1 MTDGQY
7 EAEFMKLLGS
17 FPNTS
22 PELTE
27 SEIIS
32 LNSLASNLWDKVY
45 IQLEE
50 VPISTLCGVLQR
62 RMGEGYTM
70 VGDGDDGALCLSK
83 PRKPTLDDFRNHL
96 KISRRF
102 EWFSISHNN
111 VVRSNA
117 VKRYLNIS
125 GQPEKTKQLDDHHS
139 KCTESL
145 NHVIFNIPEQITELL
160 HIENT

>member
-27 SEIIS
+27 SEIAS
-32 LNSLASNLWDKVY
+32 LRLLASNLWDKVY

-62 RMGEGYTM
+62 RMDKGYTM
-70 VGDGDDGALCLSK
+70 VGDGDDGTLCLSK
-83 PRKPTLDDFRNHL
+83 PRNPTLEDFVKYL
-96 KISRRF
+96 EISRHSD
-102 EWFSISHNN
+102 WASISQ
-111 VVRSNA
+111 SNA

-139 KCTESL
+139 KCKESL
-145 NHVIFNIPEQITELL
+145 NCVIFNLPEQITELL
-160 HIENT
+160 HTENT